1 MNHTE
6 TTPQPVAAPERR
18 NLLQPLDLA
27 LADWLAERDPEHA
40 GALRIAAILL
50 SAALRDGH
58 TAIHLS
64 DVGSGHAVPALI
76 EAGVPIPPPAPFDA
90 ATNATHLAGRS
101 GDLTPLILVGD
112 FLASAGSKRARSRS
126 QA

>member
-18 NLLQPLDLA
+18 NLLQPLDPA
-27 LADWLAERDPEHA
+27 LAAWLAERDPEPA

-76 EAGVPIPPPAPFDA
+76 EAGVSIPPPDA
-90 ATNATHLAGRS
+90 FEAAIKATHLVGRS
-101 GDLTPLILVGD
+101 GDLTPLILDADFHGFRRFHAGD
-112 FLASAGSKRARSRS
+112 
-126 QA
+126 QQI

>member
-1 MNHTE
+1 MNHSE
-6 TTPQPVAAPERR
+6 TTPQLFAASERR

-40 GALRIAAILL
+40 GALRLAAILL

-76 EAGVPIPPPAPFDA
+76 EAGVSIPPPDA
-90 ATNATHLAGRS
+90 FEAALKATQDRKS
-101 GDLTPLILVGD
+101 VV
-112 FLASAGSKRARSRS
+112 
-126 QA
+126 